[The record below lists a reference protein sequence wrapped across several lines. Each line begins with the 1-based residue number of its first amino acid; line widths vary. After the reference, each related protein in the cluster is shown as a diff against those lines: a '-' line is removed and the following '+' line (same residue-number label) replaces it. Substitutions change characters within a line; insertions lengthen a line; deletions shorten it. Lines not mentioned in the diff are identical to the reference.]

1 MKKSVL
7 VLGGG
12 AMRSLYTS
20 GILDVLMENNIEFDC
35 VVGVSAGA
43 LTGCNYIS
51 GQKGRT
57 ANININYCK
66 DSRYIGIK
74 AYKNNKGLIGFD
86 YLFDTISREKI
97 PFDWEKFNSSDKRFV
112 IGATNCKTGKTEFF
126 EKGEEKLETLLQASS
141 SMPIVSDIV
150 NIKGQPYLDGAVDCN
165 IPIEWA
171 INENYEKIVVVLT
184 RSSDYRKKEMSKSA
198 KKLYDKKFSDY
209 PKLLDSIYNRPQ
221 KYNELYERIKKMK
234 NENKIFVFQPQKAVK
249 VSRLERN
256 KEKLKELYTQG
267 IDEAEERIEELKKY
281 LN

>member
-1 MKKSVL
+1 MKLLIFSVPNK
-7 VLGGG
+7 
-12 AMRSLYTS
+12 
-20 GILDVLMENNIEFDC
+20 IL
-35 VVGVSAGA
+35 
-43 LTGCNYIS
+43 
-51 GQKGRT
+51 
-57 ANININYCK
+57 
-66 DSRYIGIK
+66 
-74 AYKNNKGLIGFD
+74 
-86 YLFDTISREKI
+86 
-97 PFDWEKFNSSDKRFV
+97 
-112 IGATNCKTGKTEFF
+112 F

-198 KKLYDKKFSDY
+198 RKLYDKKFSEY
-209 PKLLDSIYNRPQ
+209 PKLLDSIYSRPQ
-221 KYNELYERIKKMK
+221 KYNELYEQIEKLK

-267 IDEAEERIEELKKY
+267 IDEAEERIEELKRY
-281 LN
+281 LNS